1 MSGNLPAKIDRN
13 ALAVEQARLARYFQ
27 TISKH
32 RKADSARRFLD

>member
-13 ALAVEQARLARYFQ
+13 ALAVEQARYFQ

-32 RKADSARRFLD
+32 RKADSAMRFLD